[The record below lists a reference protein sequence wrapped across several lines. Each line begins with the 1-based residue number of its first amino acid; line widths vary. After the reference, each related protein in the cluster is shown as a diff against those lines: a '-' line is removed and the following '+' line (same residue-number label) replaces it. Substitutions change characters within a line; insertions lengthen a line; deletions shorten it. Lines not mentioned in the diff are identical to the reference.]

1 MDATDEVMALRD
13 RLNYLTLVTEA
24 LWSFIADQGHTEPE
38 LQDRIRQIDLSDGR
52 RDNRHLHKVPCTK
65 CGAVIVTDHCQFCG
79 TRVEDVF
86 AAA

>member
-1 MDATDEVMALRD
+1 MDATDQVMALRD

-24 LWSFIADQGHTEPE
+24 LWSFIADEGHTEAE
-38 LQDRIRQIDLSDGR
+38 LQDRIMRIDLSDGR
-52 RDNRHLHKVPCTK
+52 RDKRHLQRASCTK
-65 CGAVIVTDHCQFCG
+65 CGAIIVADHCQFCG